1 MSFHMQN
8 IALSHGWRRRH
19 PEQDQEHAHLHG
31 SQEEESIVHGEDNE
45 ERQSSAPRRSV
56 SVKQVR
62 ETIRVS
68 EGLCKQ
74 NAFCN
79 SDVSFQAGFYFIK
92 SPRGSPVV
100 SKVLFCKEKVL

>member
-1 MSFHMQN
+1 MNFHVQN

-19 PEQDQEHAHLHG
+19 PEQDQGHVHLHG
-31 SQEEESIVHGEDNE
+31 AQEEESIVHGADNE

-62 ETIRVS
+62 ETIKVNESLR
-68 EGLCKQ
+68 KQ

-79 SDVSFQAGFYFIK
+79 GDVSFQASFYFIK

-100 SKVLFCKEKVL
+100 SKVLLCKEKVL